1 MSNDASCSGTLI
13 KARNPRSGKLDFHF
27 APAGAANVAA
37 VVADLR
43 AAQPGWAG
51 LSTSARAA
59 VLERWADA
67 IEAARLP
74 IIEALAADTGR
85 WMLSE
90 REVDGA
96 TKNLRRWARMAPEI
110 LGERLETEA
119 KPSMLIETVR
129 YQNQFVPYPV
139 AGFISPWNFPVT
151 LSLIDAVPALMA
163 GCAVIIKP
171 SEVTS
176 RFVAPLLSTL
186 KDVPE
191 LASVVRFVLGDGVT
205 GAALIEAVDLICFT
219 GSVPTG
225 RKVAEAAARRFI
237 PAFLELGGKD
247 PVIVMASAD
256 IERATDAVLRGS
268 VLNSGQVCLSIERVY
283 VDRAIYD
290 VFVLRLAD
298 KARAV
303 TLNVQ
308 DIHQGDIGPMIFA
321 RQADVVAAHLADAVA
336 KGARIVCGGEMVR
349 AGGVWCPPTVLTGVT
364 HEMALMREESFGPLI
379 PVMAFD
385 TLDEAVW
392 LANDTSFGL
401 SGAVIAGSVEEA
413 LPVALRINAGG
424 ISVNDCGLTY
434 MTYEPEK
441 TSFGLSGLGGSRM
454 GPASVHRFLRKKALI
469 MQTGVPQPIDAFSE
483 AHAGWV
489 RGEAA

>member
-1 MSNDASCSGTLI
+1 MSVNSSETLI
-13 KARNPRSGKLDFHF
+13 EARNPRTGIIDMRF
-27 APAGAANVAA
+27 PAAGPAEIAAA
-37 VVADLR
+37 VGQLR
-43 AAQPGWAG
+43 AAQPDWAARP
-51 LSTSARAA
+51 TSARAA
-59 VLERWADA
+59 ALERWADA
-67 IEAARLP
+67 IEARRLAL
-74 IIEALAADTGR
+74 IEALAADTGR

-96 TKNLRRWARMAPEI
+96 AKNLRRWARMAPDM
-110 LGERLETEA
+110 LGEHLETEA
-119 KPSMLIETVR
+119 RDSVLIDTVR

-139 AGFISPWNFPVT
+139 AGFISPWNFPIT
-151 LSLIDAVPALMA
+151 LSLIDAVPALAA
-163 GCAVIIKP
+163 GSAVIIKP
-171 SEVTS
+171 SEITS
-176 RFVAPLLSTL
+176 RFVAPLLETL
-186 KDVPE
+186 KDIPE
-191 LASVVRFVLGDGVT
+191 LAAVVRIVLGDGAT

-247 PVIVMASAD
+247 PVIVLASAD
-256 IERATDAVLRGS
+256 IEKATDAVLRGA

-283 VDRAIYD
+283 VARPIHDA
-290 VFVLRLAD
+290 FVRRLVE

-303 TLNVQ
+303 TLNVA
-308 DIHQGDIGPMIFA
+308 DVHEGDIGPMIFA
-321 RQADVVAAHLADAVA
+321 RQAEVVAAHLADAVA
-336 KGARIVCGGEMVR
+336 KGARIECGGDLVR
-349 AGGVWCPPTVLTGVT
+349 AGGVWCPATVLTGVS
-364 HEMALMREESFGPLI
+364 HDMEIMREESFGPLI

-385 TLDEAVW
+385 TVDEAVR

-401 SGAVIAGSVEEA
+401 SGSVIAGTLDEA
-413 LPVALRINAGG
+413 LPVAARINAGG

-454 GPASVHRFLRKKALI
+454 GPASIHRFLRKKALI
-469 MQTGVPQPIDAFSE
+469 MQTGSPQPLDLFSE
-483 AHAGWV
+483 KRAGWV